1 MRQTKVFWQLV
12 LVVGLALGL
21 SVGCAKKFPQE
32 VTDVNQALGQ
42 AKDACATVYAKD
54 DLQSVQGG
62 VDSMNA
68 LADDKKY
75 KKAKKEAKP
84 LLPQVQALGPE
95 ADKGRAAAN
104 QKSDAAIAAAGKVV
118 NTAKSAGA
126 EQYAGAKFKAAS
138 AKLEEAR
145 QMNNDPCKYPA
156 AEAAAKQAA
165 TMAADAEQAAIAEK
179 KRLEEE
185 ARLAEERRRREEAE
199 RLRREEEELLRRFPP
214 AYTVERGDSLWKI
227 TGMERIYGH
236 PKYWP
241 IVHDANSGQIADPD
255 LIYPGQE
262 LTIPRDITV
271 VEMDQKLG
279 VLWLNYTVD

>member
-1 MRQTKVFWQLV
+1 MRQTRVFWQLV

-42 AKDACATVYAKD
+42 AKDACATVYAKG

-84 LLPQVQALGPE
+84 LLPQVQALGSE
-95 ADKGRAAAN
+95 SDNGKAASK
-104 QKSDAAIAAAGKVV
+104 QKSDAAIAAAGNVL

-126 EQYAGAKFKAAS
+126 DQYAGAKFKAAS
-138 AKLEEAR
+138 AKLQEAR
-145 QMNNDPCKYPA
+145 QMNNDPCKYPG
-156 AEAAAKQAA
+156 AEAAAKQAP
-165 TMAADAEQAAIAEK
+165 TLAADAEKAAIAEK
-179 KRLEEE
+179 KRLEE
-185 ARLAEERRRREEAE
+185 ARLAEERRLREEQE

-214 AYTVERGDSLWKI
+214 VYTVEGGDSLWKI
-227 TGMERIYGH
+227 TGMQQIYGH

-255 LIYPGQE
+255 LIFPGQE

-271 VEMDQKLG
+271 VEMDEKLG
-279 VLWLNYTVD
+279 VLWLHYTVE